1 MATDTEAEKSLEIHP
16 MDQFLVK
23 PVLGDGPL
31 MWYSFSNTAMWMSIT
46 LLGIIIFLIVGTRN
60 RAYVPDRFQMV
71 VELIYGFVRNMVQD
85 VAGRDA
91 LPYFPYIMTAFMFV
105 IFSNVLG
112 LIPMSF
118 TPTSHIAVTA
128 TLALVVFISVTVIG
142 FVKHGLG
149 FLGLFWI
156 SSAPLPLRP
165 VLAVIEIMSYFV
177 RPISHSIRLAGNMMA
192 GHAMIKVFAAFA
204 GVMGIGSFVPII
216 AISAV
221 YGLELLVA
229 FIQAY
234 VFTILT
240 CVYLKDALH
249 PQH

>member
-1 MATDTEAEKSLEIHP
+1 MATETEAGRGLEIHP
-16 MDQFLVK
+16 MDQFLVR
-23 PVLGDGPL
+23 PVLGDGSL
-31 MWYSFSNTAMWMSIT
+31 MWYSFSNTAMWMAIT
-46 LLGIIIFLIVGTRN
+46 LLGIIIFLVVGTRKKSH
-60 RAYVPDRFQMV
+60 VPDRFQMV

-128 TLALVVFISVTVIG
+128 TLALTVFIAVTVIG

-177 RPISHSIRLAGNMMA
+177 RPLSHSIRLAGNMMA

-204 GVMGIGSFVPII
+204 GVMGFGAFVPII

-221 YGLELLVA
+221 YALELLVA
-229 FIQAY
+229 LIQAY

>member
-1 MATDTEAEKSLEIHP
+1 MATESEAEKGLEIHP

-31 MWYSFSNTAMWMSIT
+31 LWYSFSNTAMWMAIT
-46 LLGIIIFLIVGTRN
+46 LLGVIIFLVVGTRKK
-60 RAYVPDRFQMV
+60 AYVPDRFQMV

-91 LPYFPYIMTAFMFV
+91 LPFFPYIMTAFMFV
-105 IFSNVLG
+105 VFSNVLG

-128 TLALVVFISVTVIG
+128 TLALVVFITVTIIG

-156 SSAPLPLRP
+156 SSAPLLLRP
-165 VLAVIEIMSYFV
+165 VLAVIELMSYFV

-204 GVMGIGSFVPII
+204 GVMGFGAFVPII

>member
-1 MATDTEAEKSLEIHP
+1 MATEAEAEKGLEIHP

-31 MWYSFSNTAMWMSIT
+31 MWYSFSNTAMWMAIT
-46 LLGIIIFLIVGTRN
+46 LLGVIIFLVVGTRKK
-60 RAYVPDRFQMV
+60 AYVPDRFQMV

-91 LPYFPYIMTAFMFV
+91 LPFFPYIMTAFMFV

-156 SSAPLPLRP
+156 SSAPLLLRP

-204 GVMGIGSFVPII
+204 GVMGLGSFVPII